1 MMKRKVIHL
10 LLLCILVSSQAWAW
24 DNHDG
29 LITGDAVAATMLQ
42 TADGD
47 PGVDT
52 PAPCDHYCC
61 HGFAHLAGLS
71 PSSISIDTPH
81 PGTLQSA
88 CQNRP
93 ISHVREPLIRPPQA

>member
-1 MMKRKVIHL
+1 MKRYLIHL
-10 LLLCILVSSQAWAW
+10 LLLCTLVSSQAWAW

-29 LITGDAVAATMLQ
+29 LIGEDPVAAPMLL
-42 TADGD
+42 TPDGG

-52 PAPCDHYCC
+52 SAPCDHYCC

-71 PSSISIDTPH
+71 PASISIDSPQ
-81 PGTLQSA
+81 PGALRST

-93 ISHVREPLIRPPQA
+93 VSHVREPLIRPPQA